1 MFIFTG
7 SDLICIKGGGEWC
20 VHVGRCVCAR
30 AFGVKTRRFC
40 LCLPPTILWHVGL
53 FAQLLFKSS
62 LPFFP
67 APFHGVVG
75 SAWIFLQK
83 ETCVSGSALK
93 TKMKKKVHSFD

>member
-20 VHVGRCVCAR
+20 VHVGR
-30 AFGVKTRRFC
+30 RFC
-40 LCLPPTILWHVGL
+40 LCLPPPFYGTWVYLP
-53 FAQLLFKSS
+53 QLLFKSS

-75 SAWIFLQK
+75 SSWIFLQK
-83 ETCVSGSALK
+83 EPCVSGSALK
-93 TKMKKKVHSFD
+93 TKMKQKGAQF